1 MQVLTVRWSRQSP
14 WWIAALCGLSLGALL
29 ASCSRSGVEEA
40 RLPLISGS
48 QVPLVLTEAIE
59 IELPPSIEPNRLVR
73 GWWPYKKGGKARLGM
88 LENARLQGVNLANV
102 RRRLVLE
109 GEASGQGQVE
119 IRFSGAEWQQVPLQ
133 RKLGVA
139 VPRNLPIGRF
149 LVDFRASDG
158 ASFGVRK
165 AMFSKAVQ
173 AGEVEFID
181 DDVVQQGFSLIE
193 VVERFDSGGTLTG
206 SFRPP
211 QNARA
216 KQRFSIQLQ
225 FGDRQEEQEA
235 FSWSVSDPRSDLELA
250 IPLESDVGWVRVRLL
265 AQGAG
270 PAARWEDLAIT
281 TTTRRSGKR
290 EAQPSKLPRVVVL
303 YIMDALRSDHLG
315 HLGGPAGIS
324 PTIDSLASEGATFER
339 CFSIAPNTVP
349 SMKALFTGRVFL
361 DTGGFKLAA
370 DIPTLAEQFR
380 DAGFRT
386 GLFSGNG
393 NVSVWRGLTR
403 GFEQVARR
411 VLFASHQHGP
421 DSADYNDNA
430 ERVQEA
436 ALQWI
441 ESLEPDERVFM
452 HLQTI
457 HPHNPFDPPEPFRS
471 QFTEG
476 VPSAIDGSTETLVAV
491 ARGKRA
497 TSQSDKDRI
506 RGLYAASVA
515 YNDHHLGVFLDRLL
529 ERYPREEVLLILTSD
544 HGDELFDHGSLLHGY
559 SLYDEQLRIPLV
571 VWWPG
576 TIEPGRVERTA
587 INLDLHASLNA
598 LLSRGEDTR
607 GGGSSLWPALLED
620 GEARRRDDDQ
630 VVFAAASSVPGGI
643 FMARSDRLKVVYAP
657 RRGADWGMGQGE
669 GRLRDPEF
677 LFDLQQDPGETENL
691 AGETP
696 LEADWLRARLLAWI
710 NAGRRLEEG
719 VPLEELDEETRQSL
733 RALGYLQ

>member
-1 MQVLTVRWSRQSP
+1 METSTSRWSRQSP
-14 WWIAALCGLSLGALL
+14 WWTAALCGLVLVPLL
-29 ASCSRSGVEEA
+29 ASCGRQETVEE
-40 RLPLISGS
+40 RVPLVSGS
-48 QVPLVLTEAIE
+48 QVPLVLTEAID
-59 IELPPSIEPNRLVR
+59 IDLPPSLEPNRLLR
-73 GWWPYKKGGKARLGM
+73 GWWPYKKGGTTRLGL
-88 LENARLQGVNLANV
+88 LENARLQGVNLAGA

-109 GEASGQGQVE
+109 GEAAGEGQVE
-119 IRFSGAEWQQVPLQ
+119 VRFDGGEWQPVPLR
-133 RKLGVA
+133 RKLS
-139 VPRNLPIGRF
+139 VPVPKDLPPGRF
-149 LVDFRASDG
+149 VVDFRVSEG
-158 ASFGVRK
+158 ASFGLQK
-165 AMFSKAVQ
+165 ATFSKAVG
-173 AGEVEFID
+173 AGEVRFID
-181 DDVVQQGFSLIE
+181 NDIVQKGFSLIE
-193 VVERFDSGGTLTG
+193 VVQRIGSDGILSG

-211 QNARA
+211 RA
-216 KQRFSIQLQ
+216 AEGNQRFSLLLQ
-225 FGDRQEEQEA
+225 YEDREEVEV
-235 FSWSVSDPRSDLELA
+235 FSWSAASPANDLGLSM
-250 IPLESDVGWVRVRLL
+250 PLEGDAQWVRVRLF
-265 AQGAG
+265 AEGSG
-270 PAARWEDLAIT
+270 PGARWEDLAIT
-281 TTTRRSGKR
+281 TTTPKTEKH
-290 EAQPSKLPRVVVL
+290 EALPSKLPRVVVL

-324 PTIDSLASEGATFER
+324 PTIDSLAAEGATFER

-403 GFEQVARR
+403 GFEHVARR
-411 VLFASHQHGP
+411 VLFASHQQDPGA
-421 DSADYNDNA
+421 ADYNDNA
-430 ERVQEA
+430 EKVHEA
-436 ALQWI
+436 ALGWI
-441 ESLEPDERVFM
+441 ESLDPDERVFM

-471 QFTEG
+471 RFASGNEST
-476 VPSAIDGSTETLVAV
+476 IDGSTETLAAV
-491 ARGKRA
+491 ARGKRTA
-497 TSQSDKDRI
+497 GRADKERI

-515 YNDHHLGVFLDRLL
+515 YNDYHLGLFLERLL

-576 TIEPGRVERTA
+576 TVEPGRIEQTA
-587 INLDLHASLNA
+587 VNLDLHASLNK
-598 LLSRGEDTR
+598 LLGGEDNVQT
-607 GGGSSLWPALLED
+607 GGSSLWPALTRES
-620 GEARRRDDDQ
+620 EARKPSDE

-657 RRGADWGMGQGE
+657 RRGSDWGMGQGE

-677 LFDLQQDPGETENL
+677 LFDIERDPQETRNL
-691 AGETP
+691 AGDTR

-710 NAGRRLEEG
+710 DAGRQLEEG
-719 VPLEELDEETRQSL
+719 VPLDELDEETRQSL